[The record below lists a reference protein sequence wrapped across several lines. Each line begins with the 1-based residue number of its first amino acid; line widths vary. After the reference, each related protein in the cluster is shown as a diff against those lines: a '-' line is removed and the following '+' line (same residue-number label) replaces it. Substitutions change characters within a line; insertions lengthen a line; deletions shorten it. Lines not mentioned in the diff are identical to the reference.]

1 MEHCLYRPV
10 YCLQYSLFHVLF
22 VYNTQYVFV
31 LSLQCP
37 LYPVCIHRNIRF
49 DSNSGSFVMYLYDMQ
64 YAKVFM
70 MHMYSIV
77 HKRGGT
83 YVLRRRRRRREVA
96 VRTAPCGPT
105 RQQRMPT
112 SAAHAATAALGPAPA
127 ASPPDQGRDG
137 RTWTQPR
144 PAAQKQGGQGGT
156 IDSAPAPA
164 GSALEATDNAGHVVT
179 DWRIVVLKQKIV
191 RRREPTGAPTAPD
204 MLQHASLT
212 PSVIVAHNRL
222 TGQGRTFLTAW
233 QTQPQECSMSECCR
247 CWWPSRVLR

>member
-1 MEHCLYRPV
+1 MCLSVSLPLPLSSSHPPLSLSMEHCLYRPV

-96 VRTAPCGPT
+96 VRTARAPCGPT

-144 PAAQKQGGQGGT
+144 PAAQKHGGRGQRLT
-156 IDSAPAPA
+156 QHQPRPAAP
-164 GSALEATDNAGHVVT
+164 S
-179 DWRIVVLKQKIV
+179 
-191 RRREPTGAPTAPD
+191 RRRTTLATWLQTG
-204 MLQHASLT
+204 
-212 PSVIVAHNRL
+212 V
-222 TGQGRTFLTAW
+222 
-233 QTQPQECSMSECCR
+233 
-247 CWWPSRVLR
+247 

>member
-1 MEHCLYRPV
+1 
-10 YCLQYSLFHVLF
+10 
-22 VYNTQYVFV
+22 
-31 LSLQCP
+31 
-37 LYPVCIHRNIRF
+37 
-49 DSNSGSFVMYLYDMQ
+49 
-64 YAKVFM
+64 M

-96 VRTAPCGPT
+96 VRTARAPCGPT

-164 GSALEATDNAGHVVT
+164 GSALEATQRRKTSQRWPRGYRRAYSCFKTENSPSARA
-179 DWRIVVLKQKIV
+179 DWRGDGPRYAAARFAHAQCH
-191 RRREPTGAPTAPD
+191 RRPQPADRTRPYISYSLAD
-204 MLQHASLT
+204 SAS
-212 PSVIVAHNRL
+212 
-222 TGQGRTFLTAW
+222 GMFD
-233 QTQPQECSMSECCR
+233 E
-247 CWWPSRVLR
+247 